1 MRNILLTLAVCG
13 AAACC
18 LAPPAAR
25 ALTASEAFAKAPARV
40 FPTVD
45 SLTRLDML
53 DYFNSGSPKASR
65 NLLRG
70 DCRVTAVSDIRL
82 EFSSSDVS
90 AHTLQL
96 LPTAKGDTVIM
107 RISTISTPADDSS
120 VSFYDKSWR
129 PLESLMREP
138 ELDDWLTEEG
148 KKERRDVENAVPF
161 ILSRASFDPE
171 TSILTITCHPEE
183 YLPEEALPVAKR
195 GLRESLSYR
204 WDGKKMTPLK

>member
-1 MRNILLTLAVCG
+1 
-13 AAACC
+13 
-18 LAPPAAR
+18 
-25 ALTASEAFAKAPARV
+25 
-40 FPTVD
+40 
-45 SLTRLDML
+45 
-53 DYFNSGSPKASR
+53 
-65 NLLRG
+65 
-70 DCRVTAVSDIRL
+70 
-82 EFSSSDVS
+82 
-90 AHTLQL
+90 
-96 LPTAKGDTVIM
+96 M

-161 ILSRASFDPE
+161 ILSRASFDPV